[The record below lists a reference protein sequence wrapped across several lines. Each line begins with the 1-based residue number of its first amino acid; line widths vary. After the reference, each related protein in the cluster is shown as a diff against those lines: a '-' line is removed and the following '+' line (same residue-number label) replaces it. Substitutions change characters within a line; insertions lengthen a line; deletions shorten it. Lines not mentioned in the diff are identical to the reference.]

1 MRVKL
6 LTGGAEVPC
15 PWLLTA
21 VLLLVVLLL
30 RTLKVDTV
38 EHLGEKGEASKRW
51 LGLGPR
57 AGSQAYLLSAR
68 GNSRPPSLLL
78 ACFRHQK
85 AARRMYP
92 CPIHKKRWMIPEL
105 LASRTGV
112 SISSPLAGA
121 HSLVFSSGKK
131 GCWKPNG
138 FSVKALAC

>member
-15 PWLLTA
+15 PWLLAA

-38 EHLGEKGEASKRW
+38 EHLGEKGEASERW

-57 AGSQAYLLSAR
+57 AGSQACLVSAR

-85 AARRMYP
+85 AARRMYQVLY
-92 CPIHKKRWMIPEL
+92 IKRWMVPEL
-105 LASRTGV
+105 LASSTGV
-112 SISSPLAGA
+112 SISSALTGA